1 MMISIIRKLGP
12 GLLFAGAAIGVSH
25 LVQSTRAGA
34 DFGFGLLWA
43 LILSNLFKY
52 PFFLFGPKYSLA
64 TNESLLDGYYK
75 LGKYVLLIYLF
86 LSLITM
92 FTIQSA
98 VTIVTAGLAIELFGI
113 TSNITVW
120 ACIIIAICLLV
131 LLIGKYKLLDNL
143 MKFVIIILAVS
154 TLLAVFF
161 AGFDTTNSFELT
173 QVFPKETIEIAFLV
187 AFMGWMPAPLD
198 VSVWQSIW
206 TLEKKKK
213 EKNINDNDII
223 LDFNIGYLTTIIL
236 GICFIALG
244 AFVMYGSGESFSNQ
258 GGEFAKQLINL
269 YTDSIGNG
277 VFIIIAIAAF
287 TTMFSTTITCLDASP
302 RTMEKTF
309 SLLGIKKIASYNLW
323 IITLAI
329 GTLSIFVFFMSEMG
343 LLVKIATILSFIT
356 APFYAFVNFR
366 LINSKYTPKEFR
378 PSKGINI
385 LSIMG
390 LIFLTCFTIWYLTI
404 L

>member
-1 MMISIIRKLGP
+1 MKIIQKLGP

-64 TNESLLDGYYK
+64 SGESLLEGYYK
-75 LGKYVLLIYLF
+75 LSKYVLLTYLM

-92 FTIQSA
+92 FTIQTA

-120 ACIIIAICLLV
+120 ASIIITMCLII
-131 LLIGKYKLLDNL
+131 LLIGRYKLLDNL
-143 MKFVIIILAVS
+143 MKFVIILLTIS

-161 AGFDTTNSFELT
+161 AGFNTANSFEFT
-173 QVFPKETIEIAFLV
+173 QVFPTETVGIAFLV

-198 VSVWQSIW
+198 ISIWQSIW

-213 EKNINDNDII
+213 EKEISEKEVIF
-223 LDFNIGYLTTIIL
+223 DFNIGYITTIIL

-244 AFVMYGSGESFSNQ
+244 ALVMYDSGETFSNQ
-258 GGEFAKQLINL
+258 GGAFSKQLINL
-269 YTDSIGNG
+269 YTKSIGNEA
-277 VFIIIAIAAF
+277 FFIIAIAAF

-302 RTMEKTF
+302 RTMKKTF
-309 SLLGIKKIASYNLW
+309 KLLGLNKLASYNIW
-323 IITLAI
+323 IIILAI
-329 GTLSIFVFFMSEMG
+329 GTLLIFIFFMSEMG

-356 APFYAFVNFR
+356 APFYAIANFK
-366 LINSKYTPKEFR
+366 LINSKHTPKEFR
-378 PSKGINI
+378 PSKFINI
-385 LSIMG
+385 LSVFGI
-390 LIFLTCFTIWYLTI
+390 IFLSCFTVWYLTI